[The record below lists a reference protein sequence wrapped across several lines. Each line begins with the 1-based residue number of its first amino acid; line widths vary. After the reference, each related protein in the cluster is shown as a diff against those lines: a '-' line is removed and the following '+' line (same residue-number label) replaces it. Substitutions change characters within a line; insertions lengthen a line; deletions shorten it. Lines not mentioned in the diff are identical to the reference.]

1 MGIWKR
7 KKKRSSGTVSVGL
20 LPSSPGIVIPE
31 GYHSL
36 MEAPE
41 VTAAAWKVAG
51 LISSVTLKTYKN
63 TPAGDVRVRD
73 ALAKKVDIAPW
84 SLGTRT
90 TFIDWVVQTML
101 IKGEAFALPSTS
113 YGLLADITP
122 MPSAKAQLRPD
133 GKPYE
138 VVWNGLAFAPD
149 EVLHYRLHAD
159 LKNPWKGASP
169 QVALQQVVDSILQTA
184 ATKQAYMSSEYKPPL
199 IVAVH
204 SDADLS
210 TPEERE
216 AFAKAYLKRDKPGD
230 VLVIPSD
237 LLEVK
242 EAKPLSLTDLAIKD
256 GIELDKKTV
265 ASLLD
270 IPAFILGVGSFN
282 KDEYDNWIRSRL
294 VPICKV
300 IEQESTKKLLL
311 SPERYF
317 KFSTLRLYSYGI
329 DVLASI
335 GRENYKAG
343 LMTGNEVR
351 DWQELSPLDGLDK
364 LVMLENYIPSDK
376 IGDQKKLVQK
386 EESNEQ

>member
-1 MGIWKR
+1 MGFFKKNNKR
-7 KKKRSSGTVSVGL
+7 NSSPVGVL
-20 LPSSPGIVIPE
+20 LPTSPGIVIPE
-31 GYHSL
+31 GYHHL

-41 VTAAAWKVAG
+41 VTAAVWKVAG
-51 LISSVTLKTYKN
+51 LISSVTLRTYRN
-63 TPAGDVRVRD
+63 TPEGDARVKD
-73 ALAKKVDIAPW
+73 ELAKKVDIAPW

-113 YGLLADITP
+113 GGLLDDISP
-122 MPSAKAQLRPD
+122 MPGAVAQLKPD

-138 VVWNGLAFAPD
+138 VVWHGVAFGHD

-159 LKNPWKGASP
+159 LRHPWKGSSP
-169 QVALQQVVDSILQTA
+169 QVTLQHVVDSIMQTS

-199 IVAVH
+199 IVAVN
-204 SDADLS
+204 SDSDLS
-210 TPEERE
+210 DPERRK
-216 AFAKAYLKRDKPGD
+216 AFVDHYLKRSSPDEPMIIPANLLD
-230 VLVIPSD
+230 V
-237 LLEVK
+237 K
-242 EAKPLSLTDLAIKD
+242 QAKPLSLADLAIKD

-265 ASLLD
+265 ASILD
-270 IPAFILGVGSFN
+270 IPAFVLGVGSFN

-294 VPICKV
+294 VPICKI
-300 IEQESTKKLLL
+300 IEQENTKKLLI

-329 DVLASI
+329 EMLAQI

-351 DWQELSPLDGLDK
+351 DWQELPPLEGLNE
-364 LVMLENYIPSDK
+364 LVMLENYIPSNK
-376 IGDQKKLVQK
+376 IGDQKKLIQGG
-386 EESNEQ
+386 ESNGS

>member
-1 MGIWKR
+1 MGLFNKS
-7 KKKRSSGTVSVGL
+7 KKRSSSPVGVL
-20 LPSSPGIVIPE
+20 LSTSPGVVIPE

-41 VTAAAWKVAG
+41 VTAAVWKVAG
-51 LISSVTLKTYKN
+51 LISSVTVRTYRN
-63 TPAGDVRVRD
+63 TPNGDARVRD
-73 ALAKKVDIAPW
+73 ELAKKVDISPW

-113 YGLLADITP
+113 AGLLADITP
-122 MPSAKAQLRPD
+122 MPDARAQLKPD
-133 GKPYE
+133 GQPYE
-138 VVWNGLAFAPD
+138 VVWNGVAFEHN

-159 LKNPWKGASP
+159 LRQPWKGASP
-169 QVALQQVVDSILQTA
+169 HFVLQHVVDSIMQTS

-199 IVAVH
+199 IVAVN
-204 SDADLS
+204 SDSDLS
-210 TPEERE
+210 NPKARE
-216 AFAKAYLKRDKPGD
+216 AFVKRYMKRNSPDEPMI
-230 VLVIPSD
+230 IPAD
-237 LLEVK
+237 LMNVVQ
-242 EAKPLSLTDLAIKD
+242 AKPLSLTDLAIKD

-265 ASLLD
+265 ASILD
-270 IPAFILGVGSFN
+270 IPAFVLGVGSFN

-294 VPICKV
+294 IPICKI
-300 IEQESTKKLLL
+300 IEQETTKKLLL

-329 DVLASI
+329 DMLAAI

-351 DWQELSPLDGLDK
+351 DWQELPPLDGLNE

-376 IGDQKKLVQK
+376 IGDQKKLIQGGN
-386 EESNEQ
+386 SDGD